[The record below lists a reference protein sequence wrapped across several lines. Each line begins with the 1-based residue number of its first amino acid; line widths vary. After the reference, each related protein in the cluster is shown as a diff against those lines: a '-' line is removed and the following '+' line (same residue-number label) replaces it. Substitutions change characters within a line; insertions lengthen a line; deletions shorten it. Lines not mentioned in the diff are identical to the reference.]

1 MTSFVA
7 NERLESSCY
16 ETTLCVGSPVFSF
29 HTEPHRSA
37 LNKERWPITRNI
49 NQWFINWNRSSRFC
63 ALLFI
68 PVRPRTNEC
77 WTRLCEKR
85 TQKRRSNSLVE
96 CVSLGDRRVAQFA
109 YEDDLCRCAPTDSI
123 ERHDSAIFVVEPS
136 LLCKWALRW
145 PSGPWPVLLLVGCV
159 PFSGLFGALFWWC
172 ANEHCGDL
180 QARDPSSY
188 WSAVFLFWGY
198 LAPFSGGMQMRP
210 RAPRKSPFSGTWSW
224 RRAGRTPPFLPSFCV
239 FFRVFLRSFRVWRMK
254 PQRRCAKWP
263 HHCDRVS
270 GMAAK
275 GQNNSNR
282 FDTRTHPC
290 EKVPIWSINN

>member
-159 PFSGLFGALFWWC
+159 PFLGLFGALFWRY
-172 ANEHCGDL
+172 ANEAESPPQIAFQWHVVVT
-180 QARDPSSY
+180 PSGSHA
-188 WSAVFLFWGY
+188 AVLTEFLCF
-198 LAPFSGGMQMRP
+198 FSCFF
-210 RAPRKSPFSGTWSW
+210 A
-224 RRAGRTPPFLPSFCV
+224 FLPCLKNETSTSLCKVTAPLWSSFGHGGQ
-239 FFRVFLRSFRVWRMK
+239 RS
-254 PQRRCAKWP
+254 
-263 HHCDRVS
+263 
-270 GMAAK
+270 
-275 GQNNSNR
+275 
-282 FDTRTHPC
+282 
-290 EKVPIWSINN
+290 E